1 MSSQDQMYFE
11 DVEIGDEL
19 GPIERVADPEM
30 IKAFMEVSN
39 RRGPSVFNDPDTAK
53 KAGWEAPVTP
63 GHMLMAFISQLLSR
77 WFGQVWI
84 RDIDLI
90 LRRPLLVN
98 QQVRVTGIVTD
109 KSLIDGRGHVEC
121 DVILYNADGERTSTG
136 KASVTVPL
144 KNPGDRD
151 S

>member
-1 MSSQDQMYFE
+1 MNGQDQMYFE
-11 DVEIGDEL
+11 DVEVGDEL
-19 GPIERVADPEM
+19 GPLERVADSEA
-30 IKAFMEVSN
+30 IKAFMEVSD
-39 RRGPSVFNDPDTAK
+39 RRGPSVFNDPATAR

-77 WFGQVWI
+77 WLGQVWI

-98 QQVRVTGIVTD
+98 QKVTVTGVVTD
-109 KSLIDGRGHVEC
+109 KSLVDGQGHVEC

-136 KASVTVPL
+136 RASVTVPL
-144 KNPGDRD
+144 KSPGGSD